1 MKVLVIHLSDIHIK
15 EADVGFPALA
25 YQVVESVSEDYRSA
39 DLCIMALTGDI
50 AYGGKKVE
58 YKIAEKFIE
67 NFNVAIRKEKNIDI
81 SLSIAPGNHDCNF
94 EKNSKI
100 RDLLIGNIVDN
111 PELCSED
118 EVVEECTK
126 IQQEF
131 NDFSDKY
138 DKDVVFKDKLWKEKK
153 LMVGE
158 DVLNISVINASW
170 MSSISEKQGAL
181 VFPVDKYKNVAS
193 NNDFRISL
201 IHHPL
206 NWYCQNSYHP
216 LRHLLQ
222 SQSSII
228 LSGHEHTPNG
238 QEVLKAN
245 TSSALYFEAAAFEA
259 ASDRREFSVLNI
271 DMGLGKVEKK
281 HYKQVGNH
289 FENSNVEIFNTQD
302 RAGAS
307 PIRGEFLQ
315 ELSEIGA
322 NLRHPCKN
330 SISISD
336 VSIPLELSSEL
347 NSDVIDSDDLDVS
360 NKRIMISGDEA
371 SGKTKLLHSLYF
383 RELNRSNS
391 PLYIDALKIK
401 RTTLKEFKKYVDSS
415 LMKQYKRPEL
425 YKKLPREKRVIFIDD
440 VEGLGLDKKGFSE
453 IAKYITDQFG
463 SVVIVSG
470 QGLLLSGV
478 LSKLQKMFDFDERY
492 TIKDFTAISRAKLIR
507 KWQECGEN
515 VSESYIHKV
524 ENTLNTVLGKNL
536 IPSRPLYLLTI
547 LQSTSSTGSSEIAD
561 AGMSYYY
568 QYLITKS
575 LEETGVNRSTFDE
588 LFNYLSSLAWYFK
601 CHELDAID
609 GRELA
614 KFNDEFSNKFTRVDL
629 TKQLSIL
636 TSAKIVSGEGDG
648 YRFSYPYIKYFFVG
662 KYLADHMENEEVNV
676 VINQYCSNLYTREDS
691 TTILFLTH
699 HRSSD
704 WVIENIA
711 ERLVGCYKDVEP
723 VKYGDESEYI
733 SNLIGSVSNI
743 LIEDL
748 DVQRNK
754 NKRRLVQDEDVEPSD
769 EYLIREKEEKNSNEV
784 HVLYTA
790 IRSAEVLGQIT
801 KNYYGSMERSYKRRN
816 IKTII
821 DVYLRML
828 GKVFEEIS
836 GSEDSIR
843 MQLDSKIK
851 RVDKN
856 LSNDEVKQLSSKI
869 VGELTSVLSAGI
881 IFKATETIY
890 SDRLLEDIESL
901 ASDNENNAYLLVQA
915 ASYLMSPSTPPVS
928 KIKNILK
935 VVDGSVV
942 AKNVLQHLALY
953 HIQMFDTPLREKQ
966 ALGDLLGIKF
976 SKTKPLNR
984 VSPEIF

>member
-1 MKVLVIHLSDIHIK
+1 
-15 EADVGFPALA
+15 
-25 YQVVESVSEDYRSA
+25 
-39 DLCIMALTGDI
+39 
-50 AYGGKKVE
+50 
-58 YKIAEKFIE
+58 
-67 NFNVAIRKEKNIDI
+67 
-81 SLSIAPGNHDCNF
+81 
-94 EKNSKI
+94 
-100 RDLLIGNIVDN
+100 
-111 PELCSED
+111 
-118 EVVEECTK
+118 
-126 IQQEF
+126 
-131 NDFSDKY
+131 
-138 DKDVVFKDKLWKEKK
+138 
-153 LMVGE
+153 
-158 DVLNISVINASW
+158 
-170 MSSISEKQGAL
+170 
-181 VFPVDKYKNVAS
+181 
-193 NNDFRISL
+193 
-201 IHHPL
+201 
-206 NWYCQNSYHP
+206 
-216 LRHLLQ
+216 
-222 SQSSII
+222 
-228 LSGHEHTPNG
+228 
-238 QEVLKAN
+238 
-245 TSSALYFEAAAFEA
+245 
-259 ASDRREFSVLNI
+259 
-271 DMGLGKVEKK
+271 
-281 HYKQVGNH
+281 
-289 FENSNVEIFNTQD
+289 
-302 RAGAS
+302 
-307 PIRGEFLQ
+307 
-315 ELSEIGA
+315 
-322 NLRHPCKN
+322 
-330 SISISD
+330 
-336 VSIPLELSSEL
+336 
-347 NSDVIDSDDLDVS
+347 
-360 NKRIMISGDEA
+360 
-371 SGKTKLLHSLYF
+371 
-383 RELNRSNS
+383 
-391 PLYIDALKIK
+391 
-401 RTTLKEFKKYVDSS
+401 
-415 LMKQYKRPEL
+415 
-425 YKKLPREKRVIFIDD
+425 
-440 VEGLGLDKKGFSE
+440 
-453 IAKYITDQFG
+453 
-463 SVVIVSG
+463 
-470 QGLLLSGV
+470 
-478 LSKLQKMFDFDERY
+478 
-492 TIKDFTAISRAKLIR
+492 
-507 KWQECGEN
+507 
-515 VSESYIHKV
+515 
-524 ENTLNTVLGKNL
+524 
-536 IPSRPLYLLTI
+536 
-547 LQSTSSTGSSEIAD
+547 
-561 AGMSYYY
+561 MSYYY

-601 CHELDAID
+601 CHELDVID

-636 TSAKIVSGEGDG
+636 KSAKIVSDEGDG

-711 ERLVGCYKDVEP
+711 ERLVGCYQEVEP

-754 NKRRLVQDEDVEPSD
+754 SDRRLAQDEDVEPSD
-769 EYLIREKEEKNSNEV
+769 EYLIKEKEEKNSNEV
-784 HVLYTA
+784 HILYTA

-856 LSNDEVKQLSSKI
+856 LSNDEVKLLSSKM
-869 VGELTSVLSAGI
+869 VSELTSVLSSGI

-901 ASDNENNAYLLVQA
+901 ASENENNAYLLVQA

-928 KIKNILK
+928 KIRNILK
-935 VVDGSVV
+935 VVGGSVV

-976 SKTKPLNR
+976 SKSKPQNK
-984 VSPEIF
+984 VSSDIV